1 MTDTAAG
8 MHAVGLVKNE
18 FAPTY
23 PNSVCWIQS
32 VWTLTVASGRPSG
45 ASCAV
50 LGSVSE
56 AVRPRSWGST
66 LIGATTLMCGFAAG
80 GAMSIPNAAGEPAG
94 GSML

>member
-1 MTDTAAG
+1 M
-8 MHAVGLVKNE
+8 
-18 FAPTY
+18 
-23 PNSVCWIQS
+23 
-32 VWTLTVASGRPSG
+32 WTLTVSSLSPSG
-45 ASCAV
+45 ARSAV

-56 AVRPRSWGST
+56 AVRPRSCGST